1 MLGGFL
7 HPYRQDYYC
16 CFFFL
21 LLQNT
26 KHCMLWLM
34 FVFLFVPVRKFFFDR
49 CYSLLTR
56 MFLLCDIHAFG
67 INEKI
72 ISVYY
77 VRWNGCVF
85 SIIIIKFPTITARSY
100 LEGNN
105 TLSYLD
111 EISSKISN
119 NQNKFIRNLNYRN
132 MLQYGGKCNW
142 NQQCG
147 LSQKRL
153 F

>member
-1 MLGGFL
+1 
-7 HPYRQDYYC
+7 
-16 CFFFL
+16 
-21 LLQNT
+21 
-26 KHCMLWLM
+26 
-34 FVFLFVPVRKFFFDR
+34 
-49 CYSLLTR
+49 

-132 MLQYGGKCNW
+132 MLQYGGKCN
-142 NQQCG
+142 
-147 LSQKRL
+147 
-153 F
+153 